1 LNYTHLTREER
12 YQIHALCSQGIGVAA
27 IAGHLGRHRSTIGR
41 ELSRNVSEAGYDP
54 SKAHAQA
61 RERLSGPANVRT
73 ISSQTWQQAESY
85 LRLGLSPEQVNAR
98 LRLEGRASPSKES
111 LYLRVYADKAAGGN
125 LIQYL
130 RCQKVRRKRY
140 GSGQERRGTLK
151 NCVRIDKRPKVV
163 EKRSRIAD
171 WEGDTVIGSGHQG
184 VLVTLVERKS
194 RYTLA
199 APLPRRTST
208 LVGQAMIDLLRPHK
222 RRCKT
227 ITLDN
232 GKEFA
237 DHAFVAKC
245 LGAKVYFAHPYCSWE
260 RGLNENHNGL
270 LRQYFPK
277 AMSLAGVTQD
287 QVDEA
292 VYALNHRP
300 RKCLGWR
307 TPHEVFYGLEITPL
321 RLEKLAAFISEQKQ
335 APAHDSKALAAM
347 KTEAMQSFRSDYAA
361 LRAGW
366 LEAPSDRPTAMN
378 AAQLAGYD
386 RWVAHANNASFAA
399 QAAYDELVPAFEA
412 LFAREGRQWP
422 RFYDAVRQ
430 LAKQPETQRHQSLR
444 ALSPPKES
452 PGA

>member
-1 LNYTHLTREER
+1 MNYTHLTREER

-27 IAGHLGRHRSTIGR
+27 IAGHLGRHCSTIGR

-54 SKAHAQA
+54 AKAHAQA

-98 LRLEGRASPSKES
+98 LRLEGRAIPSKES

-194 RYTLA
+194 RYSLA
-199 APLPRRTST
+199 AALPRRTSD
-208 LVGQAMIDLLRPHK
+208 LVGEAMVDLLRPHK

-321 RLEKLAAFISEQKQ
+321 RLE
-335 APAHDSKALAAM
+335 
-347 KTEAMQSFRSDYAA
+347 TRA
-361 LRAGW
+361 LR
-366 LEAPSDRPTAMN
+366 T
-378 AAQLAGYD
+378 
-386 RWVAHANNASFAA
+386 
-399 QAAYDELVPAFEA
+399 
-412 LFAREGRQWP
+412 
-422 RFYDAVRQ
+422 
-430 LAKQPETQRHQSLR
+430 
-444 ALSPPKES
+444 
-452 PGA
+452 

>member
-1 LNYTHLTREER
+1 MAGHGPRSCPSAARASASAPVGGGAGRGVGGDRDFERRIPERSAPSNRLGQECIGCSLVDRPVAKESTLNYTHLTREER
-12 YQIHALCSQGIGVAA
+12 YQIHALCSLGIGVAA

-194 RYTLA
+194 RYSLA
-199 APLPRRTST
+199 AALPRRTSD
-208 LVGQAMIDLLRPHK
+208 LVGEAMVDLLRPHK

-321 RLEKLAAFISEQKQ
+321 RLE
-335 APAHDSKALAAM
+335 
-347 KTEAMQSFRSDYAA
+347 TRA
-361 LRAGW
+361 LR
-366 LEAPSDRPTAMN
+366 T
-378 AAQLAGYD
+378 
-386 RWVAHANNASFAA
+386 
-399 QAAYDELVPAFEA
+399 
-412 LFAREGRQWP
+412 
-422 RFYDAVRQ
+422 
-430 LAKQPETQRHQSLR
+430 
-444 ALSPPKES
+444 
-452 PGA
+452 

>member
-1 LNYTHLTREER
+1 MNYTHLTLEER
-12 YQIHALCSQGIGVAA
+12 YQIHALCSLGIGIAA
-27 IAGHLGRHRSTIGR
+27 IAGHLGRHRSTIAR

-54 SKAHAQA
+54 AKAHAQA
-61 RERLSGPANVRT
+61 RERLSGPANLRT
-73 ISSQTWQQAESY
+73 ISSQTWQQAERY

-194 RYTLA
+194 RYSLA
-199 APLPRRTST
+199 AALPRRTSD
-208 LVGQAMIDLLRPHK
+208 LVGEAMVDLLRPHK

-245 LGAKVYFAHPYCSWE
+245 LGAKMYFAHPYCSWE

-321 RLEKLAAFISEQKQ
+321 RLE
-335 APAHDSKALAAM
+335 
-347 KTEAMQSFRSDYAA
+347 TRA
-361 LRAGW
+361 LR
-366 LEAPSDRPTAMN
+366 T
-378 AAQLAGYD
+378 
-386 RWVAHANNASFAA
+386 
-399 QAAYDELVPAFEA
+399 
-412 LFAREGRQWP
+412 
-422 RFYDAVRQ
+422 
-430 LAKQPETQRHQSLR
+430 
-444 ALSPPKES
+444 
-452 PGA
+452 